1 MLNILAMQS
10 QRKIIFAQNLR
21 KMNTLSVVII
31 TFNEEQK
38 IGQCLDSVKDIANE
52 IIVVDSHSTDATEAV
67 CLQYGA
73 KFFLQDWLGYSDQK
87 NLADGLATCDL
98 IFSID
103 ADEALSDELKTSIAT
118 LKTKE
123 IAENEVFAMNRLN
136 NYCGQWIKGC
146 GLYPETK
153 VRIWRRG
160 FAQWEGIIHEWLNY
174 KSEPK
179 KTLLKGDL
187 LHYSW
192 DTPEAFRKQQFHF
205 AELGAQSYYE
215 RSKKTGLLPYLFSPG
230 INFIRTYIIKGGFLY
245 GKTGFSIC
253 RTMMQA
259 NRHKY
264 NLLREKIRQNKT

>member
-1 MLNILAMQS
+1 MQ
-10 QRKIIFAQNLR
+10 
-21 KMNTLSVVII
+21 TLSVVII

-38 IGQCLDSVKDIANE
+38 IGQCLDSVKDIADE
-52 IIVVDSHSTDATEAV
+52 IIVVDSHSTDATEAI
-67 CLQYGA
+67 CDRYGV
-73 KFFLQDWLGYSDQK
+73 KFFSQDWLGYSDQK
-87 NLADGLATCDL
+87 NLADDIATCDL

-103 ADEALSDELKTSIAT
+103 ADEALSEELKQSIAE
-118 LKTKE
+118 LKEKE
-123 IAENEVFAMNRLN
+123 IADNEVFAMNRLN
-136 NYCGQWIKGC
+136 NYCGKWIKRC

-153 VRIWRRG
+153 IRIWRRG
-160 FAQWEGIIHEWLNY
+160 FAEWEGIIHEWLNY

-179 KTLLKGDL
+179 KTLLHGDL

-215 RSKKTGLLPYLFSPG
+215 RGKKTGFLPYLFSPS
-230 INFIRTYIIKGGFLY
+230 INFIRTYIIKGGFLE
-245 GKTGFSIC
+245 GKTGLYIC

-264 NLLREKIRQNKT
+264 NLLREKIKGKS